1 MNETNRRALLRRAA
15 ASRSVGAVR
24 ERRPVVLVHGFV
36 DTGKTPWWRR
46 LERHLRTD
54 GYRDADVHP
63 VSLGDRLG
71 QASDSPRTYA
81 ADIEAAL
88 ESVHDERGCPA
99 DVVAHSMGGLGARW
113 ALEER
118 GAAPYVRNLVT
129 LGTPHQG
136 TRAAHLI
143 APTAGGRDMV
153 PGSEFLGALND
164 GPTAPGVR
172 YTAVW
177 GALDAAVVGRRR
189 AELPAAVRGEGD
201 ENRPAG
207 RWTHLQLVFD
217 DDVYR
222 TYRDRLQDP
231 APSTA

>member
-1 MNETNRRALLRRAA
+1 M
-15 ASRSVGAVR
+15 
-24 ERRPVVLVHGFV
+24 LVHGFV
-36 DTGKTPWWRR
+36 DTGETAWWRR
-46 LERHLRTD
+46 FRSHLRAD
-54 GYRDADVHP
+54 GYRGSDLHT

-71 QASDSPRTYA
+71 EAVDSPRAYA
-81 ADIEAAL
+81 ADVEAAL
-88 ESVHDERGCPA
+88 ESVHDEVGCPA
-99 DVVAHSMGGLGARW
+99 DVVAHSMGGLAARW

-118 GAAPYVRNLVT
+118 GAASHARNLVT

-136 TRAAHLI
+136 TRAAYLV
-143 APTAGGRDMV
+143 ARTPGGRDMV
-153 PGSEFLGALND
+153 PGSEFLETLNAD
-164 GPTAPGVR
+164 ATAEGVA

-189 AELPAAVRGEGD
+189 AELPASVRGPAD

-222 TYRDRLQDP
+222 TYRDRLRGRG
-231 APSTA
+231 ASTA